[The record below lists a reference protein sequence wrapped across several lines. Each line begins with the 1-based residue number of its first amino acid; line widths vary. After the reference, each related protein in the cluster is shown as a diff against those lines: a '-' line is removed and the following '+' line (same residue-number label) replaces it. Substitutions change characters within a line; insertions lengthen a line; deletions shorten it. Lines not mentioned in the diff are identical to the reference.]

1 MSSSARCATQAE
13 PIAPRLLRAYRLTRY
28 RAGGYDIV
36 IGRCVPDALLRR
48 LGARSATLVTAWN
61 PRSRRM
67 PDGWNR
73 RMHRL
78 LRQRLRCA
86 TVVDAAGSLNGWHED
101 MLLVTGDIRPCI
113 RLAVRFRQRA
123 VVILHQGQKA
133 RLRFL

>member
-1 MSSSARCATQAE
+1 
-13 PIAPRLLRAYRLTRY
+13 
-28 RAGGYDIV
+28 
-36 IGRCVPDALLRR
+36 
-48 LGARSATLVTAWN
+48 
-61 PRSRRM
+61 M